1 MNYSNIVES
10 YRAMYDSNLDELYK
24 GKHGQSETEYQ
35 DSRSDAGKRTSGDSK
50 SGPVAYTRRNV
61 AKDKPTPVGAR
72 PINTPRLANWEKDDM
87 KIRKNS
93 FSEGV
98 KKIDRPTKDDLEAI
112 KNMPL
117 DSTKRHK
124 ENEKAREYLKNYKN
138 PNDKLTHKQ
147 QLDQANASLRKED
160 IDCLEIILSHLLDEG
175 YVNDIDGA
183 EAILL
188 SMSEAWMN
196 NILISERVSAADV
209 KFAMSGRLSKRA
221 DELADAIQQAK
232 KRTRGN
238 EPKKQRKVTRQTFVV
253 R

>member
-72 PINTPRLANWEKDDM
+72 PINTPRLAGWERNDVA
-87 KIRKNS
+87 IRRNELKKN
-93 FSEGV
+93 E
-98 KKIDRPTKDDLEAI
+98 DL
-112 KNMPL
+112 
-117 DSTKRHK
+117 
-124 ENEKAREYLKNYKN
+124 NYV
-138 PNDKLTHKQ
+138 
-147 QLDQANASLRKED
+147 
-160 IDCLEIILSHLLDEG
+160 EILLNHLLDEG